1 MVGLEGIQPTRS
13 TELDTRL
20 REVKAWPKVTQLVAA
35 QPAQSTV
42 LLTPVGRRPP
52 HLSLRRPMP
61 LTIGMSLVGLV
72 MS

>member
-20 REVKAWPKVTQLVAA
+20 REVKAWPKVTQLVTA
-35 QPAQSTV
+35 QPAQSSV
-42 LLTPVGRRPP
+42 LLTSLGRGLRT
-52 HLSLRRPMP
+52 SLRRPMP